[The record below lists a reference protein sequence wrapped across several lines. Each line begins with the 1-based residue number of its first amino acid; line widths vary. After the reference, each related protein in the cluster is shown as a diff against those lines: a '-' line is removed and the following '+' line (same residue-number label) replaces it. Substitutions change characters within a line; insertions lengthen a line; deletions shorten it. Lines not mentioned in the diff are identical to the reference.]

1 MAPEKV
7 QLPEPFSG
15 MKRKGRREYNYYA
28 TYSIHGFT
36 KNFTDETIR
45 GMAKQLGINHITA
58 MKYCQMDGNP
68 LPAGRLPLTIHKVEK
83 N

>member
-1 MAPEKV
+1 MAPEKAKT
-7 QLPEPFSG
+7 QERDSH
-15 MKRKGRREYNYYA
+15 MTRKGKRGYNYYA

-58 MKYCQMDGNP
+58 MKYCQMEGKP
-68 LPAGRLPLTIHKVEK
+68 LPAGRLPLTIYKVEK
-83 N
+83 K